1 MFSSIDQIKH
11 LIPRTERPAGF
22 EMSEQLILEAY
33 RSRKELRDSVFQLTP
48 SVLPKEEEVERRQ
61 AVA

>member
-33 RSRKELRDSVFQLTP
+33 RSRKELRDSVFQFTS
-48 SVLPKEEEVERRQ
+48 SVLPKADEAEQQ